1 MNKNLISLTL
11 LGQYVK
17 DLSFENP
24 LAPNIPSVER
34 NPKVNLDVNT
44 EYLKL
49 QNDTHEIN
57 LKIKSDAKLDDN
69 DLFVIELQYAGLF
82 KSILNGEEDKK
93 NLIISGSY
101 LLFPFA
107 RSIITNITMEG
118 GFKPLII
125 QPIEFDKMF
134 KK

>member
-57 LKIKSDAKLDDN
+57 LKIKVMQSLMTMIC
-69 DLFVIELQYAGLF
+69 LLL
-82 KSILNGEEDKK
+82 
-93 NLIISGSY
+93 SY
-101 LLFPFA
+101 SMQVYLKAF
-107 RSIITNITMEG
+107 
-118 GFKPLII
+118 
-125 QPIEFDKMF
+125 
-134 KK
+134 